1 MKTAIYVPDD
11 VFVTAERMAKRMS
24 VSRSELYARAV
35 REYIAEH
42 RHAGVRERLDALY
55 VSRPSNLDQG
65 LLDAQILS
73 LPPEDW

>member
-11 VFVTAERMAKRMS
+11 VFATAERMAKRMS
-24 VSRSELYARAV
+24 VSRSELHARAV

-42 RHAGVRERLDALY
+42 RHAGVRGRLDALY
-55 VSRPSNLDQG
+55 VSQPSILDQG
-65 LLDAQILS
+65 LQDAQILS